1 MCCDVFL
8 ASGFEAENY
17 RFSAISGILETFYLG
32 SFQTQENTLFSILHP
47 NNPSKKSTFAPLSD
61 QTPMLLP
68 MRSRIFTTCYL
79 PLATCYLL
87 LATCCVLLTTACQP
101 PEFNQKKEVELGKV
115 NLDLR
120 NKKVQLLYNLRD
132 KRNTDSLLLFLND
145 RDVTLRY
152 LAALSFASVRDTN
165 ALAAL
170 AALLMDPVEDV
181 RIAAAFSMGQI
192 ASPKCEHSL
201 IEAFFSKDSL
211 SQHQQ
216 FNAVVLEAVGKC
228 GSRSSLR
235 QIAAVT
241 TYQPTDTLLLQ
252 GQCRAILRFAMRDS
266 ALIETSGTARM
277 VEYVGNEKIP
287 LPARLVASYYLA
299 RAKGL
304 SLDSAQAVTISLGFV
319 RAFNAPEVRA
329 QLALALSR
337 SSTGPAFAILS
348 KVIKTEQDWRVK
360 CDIIKALG
368 KFNYDT
374 ARVLV
379 AEKLYDPNPHVG
391 NAAAEFFLES
401 GRPQDG
407 QWYWRM
413 ARDNPAWPMPVQIAL
428 YHAANKNLSYRTDST
443 AKSDVNWRLKQIFQQ
458 SKSPYE
464 RAACLS
470 GLAEHGWNY
479 SWIHQ
484 YGFNDPTSA
493 VKVGAMEALV
503 SIMLRPDFWSH
514 FGEGGKGVRRTLYN
528 YTREVVANGDPGMI
542 GAIAPAFSSKNP
554 LNFREIRDSTRLE
567 DFRTAFGKL
576 KMPRDYEGIAALE
589 KTIAYLENRPDLAMP
604 KIPQNHP
611 INWERMQV
619 VGDHTEVTIQTA
631 KGSIVLELWPQWAP
645 GSVANFIELAGTGFY
660 NGKLFHRVVS
670 DHVIQSG
677 CPRGDGTGSLD
688 YSLRTEIGLT
698 WYDQAG
704 LLGMASSGFDTEGT
718 QFFIT
723 HSARVHLDGRYTIF
737 GRVKSGMDV
746 VDNIQQGDVM
756 EKVTVKY

>member
-1 MCCDVFL
+1 
-8 ASGFEAENY
+8 
-17 RFSAISGILETFYLG
+17 
-32 SFQTQENTLFSILHP
+32 
-47 NNPSKKSTFAPLSD
+47 
-61 QTPMLLP
+61 
-68 MRSRIFTTCYL
+68 MRSRTLATCYF
-79 PLATCYLL
+79 PLVTCYLL
-87 LATCCVLLTTACQP
+87 LASCCLLLITACQP

-120 NKKVQLLYNLRD
+120 SKKVQLLYNLRD
-132 KRNTDSLLLFLND
+132 KRNTDSLLIYLID

-152 LAALSFASVRDTN
+152 LAALSFASIRDTN
-165 ALAAL
+165 AITGLT
-170 AALLMDPVEDV
+170 ALLKDPVEDI
-181 RIAAAFSMGQI
+181 RIAAAFSLGQI
-192 ASPKCEHSL
+192 ASPKCERPL

-216 FNAVVLEAVGKC
+216 FNAVVIEAVGKC
-228 GSRSSLR
+228 GSRASLK

-241 TYQPTDTLLLQ
+241 TYQPSDTLLLQ

-266 ALIETSGTARM
+266 AIIEASATQRM

-287 LPARLVASYYLA
+287 VPARLVAAYYLA
-299 RAKGL
+299 RAKGIT
-304 SLDSAQAVTISLGFV
+304 LDSAQAVTLSLGFV

-329 QLALALSR
+329 QIALALSR
-337 SSTGPAFAILS
+337 SVTTPAFGILS

-360 CDIIKALG
+360 CDIIKALD

-391 NAAAEFFLES
+391 LAAADFFIES

-407 QWYWRM
+407 EWYWRM
-413 ARDNPAWPMPVQIAL
+413 ARDNPAWPMPMQIAL

-443 AKSDVNWRLKQIFQQ
+443 AKSDVNWRLKQLFQQ

-464 RAACLS
+464 RAACLH
-470 GLAEHGWNY
+470 GLAEHGWNV

-484 YGFNDPTSA
+484 YGFNDPAPA
-493 VKVGAMEALV
+493 VKVAATEALV
-503 SIMLRPDFWSH
+503 TIMMRPDFWSH
-514 FGEGGKGVRRTLYN
+514 FGEGGKGVRRALYN
-528 YTREVVANGDPGMI
+528 FTREIVANGDPGMI
-542 GAIAPAFSSKNP
+542 GAMAPAYSSKNP
-554 LNFREIRDSTRLE
+554 LNFKDIRDSTRLG
-567 DFRTAFGKL
+567 DFREAFVKL

-589 KTIAYLENRPDLAMP
+589 KTIAYLEGRPEPAMP

-619 VGDHTEVTIQTA
+619 VAPQTEVTIETA
-631 KGSIVLELWPQWAP
+631 KGAIVLELWPQWAP

-660 NGKLFHRVVS
+660 NGKPFHRVVS

-677 CPRGDGTGSLD
+677 CPRGDGSGALD

-723 HSARVHLDGRYTIF
+723 HSARVHLDGKYTIF

-746 VDNIQQGDVM
+746 VDNIQQGDLM